1 MLKLVQIYC
10 FNLKRFSPDDRE
22 TKPKENTL
30 ANQIRHLQLHE
41 PIRTRTKRGKTCVSK
56 PQLVLEKDNT
66 LGNHIKHRQLNGPI
80 TTRRKR
86 GKTCVSKSQLGLE
99 NEMYWTITF
108 DTHHL
113 MNQSEH
119 EESAGKRV

>member
-10 FNLKRFSPDDRE
+10 FNLKRFSPDARE
-22 TKPKENTL
+22 IKPKENTL
-30 ANQIRHLQLHE
+30 ANQIRDLQLHE

-56 PQLVLEKDNT
+56 SQLVLERDNT

-86 GKTCVSKSQLGLE
+86 RKTCVSKSQLGLE
-99 NEMYWTITF
+99 NEICWAITF
-108 DTHHL
+108 DKHHL

-119 EESAGKRV
+119 EESTGKRV